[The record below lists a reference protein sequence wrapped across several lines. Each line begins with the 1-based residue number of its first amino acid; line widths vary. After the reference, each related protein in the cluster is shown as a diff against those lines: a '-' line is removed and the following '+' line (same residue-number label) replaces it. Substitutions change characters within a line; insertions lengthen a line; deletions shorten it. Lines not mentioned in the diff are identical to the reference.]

1 MTAISSTR
9 LSWLA
14 CLVLIA
20 PASVWAQ
27 DLPTVAKPLHRK
39 VELTCR
45 LDVFTPMLY
54 EGITTELGGSKT
66 TLTFNKSCAELEG
79 REYSVREGKAPIH
92 AKSLMEWNTGWGN
105 EVRVGSQSLA
115 LKSGDL
121 RKSLRVI
128 PLGRMSLIDFGGV
141 GHIYDNTE
149 QHWCPF
155 AFKFPAGTTKA
166 TPLYWYDKNS
176 QNVIR

>member
-27 DLPTVAKPLHRK
+27 DLPTGAKPLHRK

-66 TLTFNKSCAELEG
+66 TLTFKKSCAEL
-79 REYSVREGKAPIH
+79 
-92 AKSLMEWNTGWGN
+92 
-105 EVRVGSQSLA
+105 
-115 LKSGDL
+115 
-121 RKSLRVI
+121 
-128 PLGRMSLIDFGGV
+128 
-141 GHIYDNTE
+141 
-149 QHWCPF
+149 
-155 AFKFPAGTTKA
+155 
-166 TPLYWYDKNS
+166 
-176 QNVIR
+176 